1 MIREEAKL
9 ALHNLKSWM
18 APESVSTPIVMLPS
32 TCYIKR
38 EPFGTCLIISP
49 WNYPRA
55 CWGATTC
62 RSVSHPHCTFSINSV
77 AALEPAHRVRSC
89 R

>member
-55 CWGATTC
+55 CWLRSYLPLRESPPLDFFHRQC
-62 RSVSHPHCTFSINSV
+62 RCS
-77 AALEPAHRVRSC
+77 
-89 R
+89 